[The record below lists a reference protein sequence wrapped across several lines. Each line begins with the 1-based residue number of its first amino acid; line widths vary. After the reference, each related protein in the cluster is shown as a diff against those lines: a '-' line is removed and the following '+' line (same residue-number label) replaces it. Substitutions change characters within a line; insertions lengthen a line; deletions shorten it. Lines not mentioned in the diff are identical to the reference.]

1 MLDTPFLGVDRWL
14 KRVEDLLHRVEYD
27 LHTIRN
33 WSLALDL
40 KIVALTLV
48 RGFAG
53 AGAY

>member
-1 MLDTPFLGVDRWL
+1 MNGWRGETDT
-14 KRVEDLLHRVEYD
+14 VEKMQHRVEYD

-40 KIVALTLV
+40 KIVALTVV
-48 RGFAG
+48 RAFGG